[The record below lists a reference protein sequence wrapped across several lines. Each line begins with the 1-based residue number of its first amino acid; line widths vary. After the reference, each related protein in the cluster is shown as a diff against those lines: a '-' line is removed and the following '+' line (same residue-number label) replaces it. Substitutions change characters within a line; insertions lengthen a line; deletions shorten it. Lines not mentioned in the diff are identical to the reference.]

1 MGKTGYFNKL
11 IFVSYQLTGVHV
23 NVLIQTV
30 QSADY
35 SFIHWAKGV
44 TIRRPPMYTHLGLQ
58 ALITISTPVS
68 LGMPNGPFV
77 TEDRVGTE
85 KQKF

>member
-1 MGKTGYFNKL
+1 M
-11 IFVSYQLTGVHV
+11 SYQLTGVHV

-35 SFIHWAKGV
+35 SFTHWAKGV
-44 TIRRPPMYTHLGLQ
+44 TISRPLMYAHLGLK
-58 ALITISTPVS
+58 ALINISTSVS
-68 LGMPNGPFV
+68 LGMPNGPLV
-77 TEDRVGTE
+77 TEDRFGTE